1 MKKIIVAALC
11 FLFIFACKKKEDP
24 EPFLFLST
32 SSLSTQLDGD
42 TIAIEIRANGPW
54 TASASYTEEE
64 EGASSTIGLGTSALS
79 EGLGTSALSVGLGTA
94 ALTSKAAAAS
104 TSNGTAAPTSRTTAA
119 LTSKAAAASLGI
131 SPYQGDGDATVTLT
145 IPEQRHNGRYT
156 VTFQGSGT
164 LAPLTATLVITQE
177 GIYVRLFKSQVESE
191 QSAKGNICLD
201 AVAYYTKDPEGNQLE
216 VSGLIAYPANL
227 NDIKGVICFPN
238 YTILDD
244 ASCATTSMDAS
255 GTVLA
260 KYGYVTFIPDYIGF
274 GLSSHVPHP
283 YLHRQLTAQTCV
295 DMIYAGHEYFRRKGV
310 TLPKNLKIVGYSQGG
325 YSALALQREL
335 EANHSSAFTVDKV
348 YAGSGPHHISAIFD
362 DYRKTD
368 WTGYNCSVPNVMLGL
383 DYGSRLHCDFS
394 RVFKPFL
401 LEKYQEWFFSKKY
414 TSDEVNAFL
423 IENDEANDALSHY
436 IVDDMFTYGM
446 NSEFNKIYDAC
457 KANDNL
463 DWTPKAPILMVHSK
477 DDTYVPYFN
486 SLDAYNAF
494 TERGADVTLATYAY
508 IDHMATALVF
518 LALVLLEL

>member
-1 MKKIIVAALC
+1 MKKLFVAVLC
-11 FLFIFACKKKEDP
+11 ILLVFACKKKEDP
-24 EPFLFLST
+24 EPFLSLST

-42 TIAIEIRANGPW
+42 TVTVEIRANGPW
-54 TASASYTEEE
+54 TASATYAEEA
-64 EGASSTIGLGTSALS
+64 GAEAGT
-79 EGLGTSALSVGLGTA
+79 GTTGT
-94 ALTSKAAAAS
+94 
-104 TSNGTAAPTSRTTAA
+104 GTCATGTGTGAV
-119 LTSKAAAASLGI
+119 LGI
-131 SPYQGDGDATVTLT
+131 SPSQGDGYETVTLT
-145 IPEQRHNGRYT
+145 IPEQRHNGKYT
-156 VTFQGSGT
+156 VTFQGSGS
-164 LAPLTATLVITQE
+164 LASLSASLVITQE
-177 GIYVRLFKSQVESE
+177 GIYVRLFKSQVASGEDSK
-191 QSAKGNICLD
+191 SNICLD
-201 AVAYYTKDPEGNQLE
+201 AVAYYTKDPEGNLLE
-216 VSGLIAYPANL
+216 VSGLIAYPSNL

-255 GTVLA
+255 GTVFA
-260 KYGYVTFIPDYIGF
+260 KHGYVTLIPDYIGF

-310 TLPKNLKIVGYSQGG
+310 TLSKHLKIVGYSQGG

-335 EANHSSAFTVDKV
+335 EANYANTFTVDKV
-348 YAGSGPHHISAIFD
+348 YAGAGPHHISAIFD
-362 DYRKTD
+362 DYRKTN

-383 DYGSRLHCDFS
+383 DYGARLHCDFS

-401 LEKYQEWFFSKKY
+401 LEKYKEWYFSKKY

-423 IENDEANDALSHY
+423 IEDDEANDAISNY
-436 IVDDMFTYGM
+436 IVDDMFAFGM
-446 NSEFNKIYDAC
+446 NAELNKIYDAC

-463 DWTPKAPILMVHSK
+463 DWTPKAPIILLHSK

-508 IDHMATALVF
+508 IDHLATALVF
-518 LALVLLEL
+518 VALVLLDL